1 MNHISLASLLCV
13 LLTIP
18 MISGCG
24 KQSETNMTLSVSDT
38 QETGANSEQSL
49 SEIPDDVKQKLQ
61 EVLDAEP
68 INIPAEEWTIETLC
82 QAIYINGKNLKIPCT
97 LRDLGEGFAVL
108 EDDSHSIVFSE
119 SSRQA
124 GGHLTYYGTYIG
136 SFSVKDCDSKE
147 KISDSPIIM
156 LDLVFDEFKENEIAP
171 FSCNGFGFG
180 ETKEMMFERLYFM
193 DVYQESQE
201 KNYCVLE
208 ADIEDM
214 HLICNFSED
223 KLSNFTFFI

>member
-1 MNHISLASLLCV
+1 MKIKTYALLFFA

-18 MISGCG
+18 HMTGCDT
-24 KQSETNMTLSVSDT
+24 KNADDSALAASDA
-38 QETGANSEQSL
+38 QKIDVQGIPNDVQKSL
-49 SEIPDDVKQKLQ
+49 QAA
-61 EVLDAEP
+61 LDAEP

-82 QAIYINGKNLKIPCT
+82 QASYINGKNLKIPCT

-108 EDDSHSIVFSE
+108 EDDSHLIVFSE
-119 SSRQA
+119 SSGRA

-201 KNYCVLE
+201 RNYCVLV

-214 HLICNFSED
+214 HLICNYSQD
-223 KLSNFTFFI
+223 KLKNFTVVFESYS